1 MHSIEN
7 INVLEV
13 SDISDFR
20 ADKVH
25 FLDWYKDFSLL
36 STLTLSI
43 QRGVTR
49 EYRKNTELNH
59 CTTHDGRGSQM
70 I

>member
-7 INVLEV
+7 INILEA
-13 SDISDFR
+13 SYISDFR

-36 STLTLSI
+36 STSTQL
-43 QRGVTR
+43 GVVDITR
-49 EYRKNTELNH
+49 EYRKNTEFNH
-59 CTTHDGRGSQM
+59 VHHARWAVVHR
-70 I
+70 